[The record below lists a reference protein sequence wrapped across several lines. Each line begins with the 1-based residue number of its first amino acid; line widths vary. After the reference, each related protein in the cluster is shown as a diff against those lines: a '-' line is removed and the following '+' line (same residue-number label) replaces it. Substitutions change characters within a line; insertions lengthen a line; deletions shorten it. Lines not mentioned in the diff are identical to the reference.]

1 MLKFKNLFLV
11 IVLLLTFVSC
21 AKNRPYSSRP
31 TLTLATEYDE
41 ETSRDLLIIN
51 FSETVSQNIRVE
63 FDITN
68 DDGIKVINANTVYIP
83 AWTYI
88 ARISFSTVWV
98 GSIPSDETYVTV
110 KLVRAGGVCG
120 ECYIGEPNSVKV
132 RVR

>member
-1 MLKFKNLFLV
+1 MLKFKNLFLI

-31 TLTLATEYDE
+31 TLTLATEHDE
-41 ETSRDLLIIN
+41 KTNRDLLIIN
-51 FSETVSQNIRVE
+51 FSEMVSQNIKVE
-63 FDITN
+63 FYITN
-68 DDGIKVINANTVYIP
+68 DDGIKVIHANTVYIP

-88 ARISFSTVWV
+88 ARVSFSTV
-98 GSIPSDETYVTV
+98 SIGPMPSDETYVTI
-110 KLVRAGGVCG
+110 KLVRAWGVCG